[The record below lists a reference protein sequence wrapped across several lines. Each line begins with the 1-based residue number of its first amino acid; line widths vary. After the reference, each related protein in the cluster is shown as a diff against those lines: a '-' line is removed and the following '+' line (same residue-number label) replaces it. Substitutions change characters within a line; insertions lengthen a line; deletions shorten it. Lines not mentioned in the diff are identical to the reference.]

1 MKRTYSKE
9 FKMKACELVI
19 TDNIAVAVVAE
30 KFGIN
35 HVMLHRWVSEYRE
48 LGNEAFVGKG
58 HQRQDIV
65 QEAFQMAVGRN
76 PERPANA
83 VCHSDRGCQYTAKK
97 TKELVEKYGFR
108 KSMSRPGTP
117 SDNQPIESF
126 WHTLECE
133 MPDIRHLT
141 FEAASTVLVKYFEF
155 NYNSDR
161 LHSSIGYLT
170 PNECFGK
177 LTLSFVH

>member
-76 PERPANA
+76 PKRPANA

-108 KSMSRPGTP
+108 KSMSAREPRATINRSRASGTP
-117 SDNQPIESF
+117 SNVRCLISG
-126 WHTLECE
+126 
-133 MPDIRHLT
+133 I
-141 FEAASTVLVKYFEF
+141 S
-155 NYNSDR
+155 
-161 LHSSIGYLT
+161 HSRRQAQ
-170 PNECFGK
+170 C
-177 LTLSFVH
+177 